1 LVGTSGIDAHAASFR
16 VHDAVVPQL
25 SVCPVLVGRDAEL
38 AALRTA
44 LVEAEQ
50 GRGGVVLLAGPAG
63 IGKSR
68 LLRGLLAEARLHGD
82 VAVAGRA
89 VASASATPFRPL
101 AQALLQAMRGG
112 SFAEDVALHP
122 WWSVLR
128 QILPLPHVE
137 LGIADASMAG
147 VDLLRQEAVLRL
159 VRALAATAPLVIGLE
174 DLQWADA
181 DTVGAVEYM
190 ADNLGDVRVLCLV
203 TVRSEPRSR
212 AYGLM
217 HALVARRSIQAFSLD
232 RLSRPEAAAMVRAC
246 RSDAAAEDVERVV
259 GVADGVPFLIEE
271 LLAAPGVPE
280 TFAASVAARL
290 AYLTPAEQR
299 VVEVAALLGR
309 HFPWRLLP
317 GAAQEDLDIV
327 GSALQRG
334 VEHLVLSHDGDAY
347 RFRHALTREAVLERL
362 LPHVRAVLARHAL
375 SAVTAAYPGL
385 PGSWRGVA
393 AELAQQA
400 GDLSLA
406 VELLLESGRDSLGA
420 GALATAVDTL
430 LRARDLA
437 PDGPLRGTV
446 LELLVAALALAGRA
460 DECTAVGAELLDAS
474 PPLSPPLPPS
484 VRAATHLWLAHAAV
498 EATRWPDAGRHLAC
512 AEHLL
517 AEESG
522 SMLTQ
527 RYRVL
532 AAETAMA
539 RRDLDTARHLATLV
553 VNAEAATPEVRC
565 QALALL
571 GRSHRARSLDRA
583 RAPFEEALACAET
596 ARLPLWRLRALHELG
611 TVDLF
616 DHAGVDRLAQARRTA
631 DELGALSTAA
641 VLDIQLAGAH
651 LLRFEP
657 DAVIRCATSALD
669 ASGRLRSNQL
679 RATALAFLAE
689 AHGLRQDGD
698 AMERHNILALA
709 AAPRDAEIAGSVWGG
724 RGVAALLADD
734 RVGAARALRQA
745 VELLTPLEN
754 SGPGLYLGFWPLLL
768 AMTSSADA
776 RAAIGAAR
784 STGMTV
790 NRGNRGL
797 LLIAEAVLAGRS
809 PTRRTDAEDLLG
821 RGRTDLVHFPVW
833 SDLALLL
840 AAQAAV
846 ADGWGQ
852 PRRWLAAACETFERH
867 GLQQLLRRGRAL
879 AAPATSRLA
888 TAGLTPRETEIVNLV
903 RRGLSNRQI
912 ATYLTLS
919 HRTVEKHV
927 ESLLRKT
934 GAHSRTHLVSMI
946 ADADSTDR

>member
-1 LVGTSGIDAHAASFR
+1 
-16 VHDAVVPQL
+16 VPQV
-25 SVCPVLVGRDAEL
+25 SVCPVVVGRDAEL

-50 GRGGVVLLAGPAG
+50 GHGGVVLLAGPAG

-68 LLRGLLAEARLHGD
+68 LLRELLGEARLRGD

-89 VASASATPFRPL
+89 VASASSTPFRPL
-101 AQALLQAMRGG
+101 AQALLQAMRAR

-122 WWSVLR
+122 WLPALR
-128 QILPLPHVE
+128 QILPLPDVQLE
-137 LGIADASMAG
+137 VADALMAG

-159 VRALAATAPLVIGLE
+159 VGALAKDAPLVIGLE

-181 DTVGAVEYM
+181 DTIDAVEYL
-190 ADNLGDVRVLCLV
+190 ADNLRGARVLCLA
-203 TVRSEPRSR
+203 TIRSEPRSPT
-212 AYGLM
+212 YELM
-217 HALVARRSIQAFSLD
+217 HTLIARRSVEAFSLD
-232 RLSRPEAAAMVRAC
+232 RLSRPDAAAMVRAC
-246 RSDAAAEDVERVV
+246 RPDAGAEDVERVI
-259 GVADGVPFLIEE
+259 GTADGVPFLIEE
-271 LLAAPGVPE
+271 MLAAPGVPE

-290 AYLTPAEQR
+290 AHLTPPEQH

-309 HFPWRLLP
+309 QFPWRLLP
-317 GAAQEDLDIV
+317 DAAQEPLHVV
-327 GSALQRG
+327 GSALQQG
-334 VEHLVLSHDGDAY
+334 VQHLVLSHDGEAY
-347 RFRHALTREAVLERL
+347 QFRHALTRETVLERL
-362 LPHVRAVLARHAL
+362 LPHVRAALAQHAL

-385 PGSWRGVA
+385 PGPWRGVA

-400 GDLSLA
+400 GDLTLA
-406 VELLLESGRDSLGA
+406 VELLLASGRDSLRA

-437 PDGPLRGTV
+437 PAGPLRGTA
-446 LELLVAALALAGRA
+446 LELLVAALALTGRA

-474 PPLSPPLPPS
+474 PPLPPPA
-484 VRAATHLWLAHAAV
+484 RAAAHLWLAHAAV
-498 EATRWPDAGRHLAC
+498 EATRWPDAGRHLAS
-512 AEHLL
+512 AEPLL
-517 AEESG
+517 AQESG

-532 AAETAMA
+532 AAEAAMA
-539 RRDLDTARHLATLV
+539 TRDLDTARHLATLV
-553 VNAEAATPEVRC
+553 VDAEATTPEVRC

-571 GRSHRARSLDRA
+571 GRSHRARSLDLA

-611 TVDLF
+611 TIDLF
-616 DHAGVDRLAQARRTA
+616 DHAGVDRLGQARRTA
-631 DELGALSTAA
+631 TELGAVSTAA
-641 VLDIQLAGAH
+641 VLDIQLAAAH
-651 LLRFEP
+651 LFRFEP
-657 DAVIRCATSALD
+657 DAAIRCATSALD
-669 ASGRLRSNQL
+669 AARRLRSGQM

-689 AHGLRQDGD
+689 AHGLRQDDD

-709 AAPRDAEIAGSVWGG
+709 AAPGDAEIAGSVWGG

-754 SGPGLYLGFWPLLL
+754 SGPGLYLGLWPLLL

-776 RAAIGAAR
+776 EAAIGAAR

-809 PTRRTDAEDLLG
+809 STRRTDAKDLFG
-821 RGRTDLVHFPVW
+821 RGRTDLLHFPVW

-840 AAQAAV
+840 AAEAAV
-846 ADGWGQ
+846 ADGWGH
-852 PRRWLAAACETFERH
+852 PRRWLAAACQTFERH

-879 AAPATSRLA
+879 AVPAPSRLA
-888 TAGLTPRETEIVNLV
+888 TAGLTPRETEILDLV
-903 RRGLSNRQI
+903 RRGLSNREI
-912 ATYLTLS
+912 ATYLTVS
-919 HRTVEKHV
+919 HRTVEKHM

-946 ADADSTDR
+946 ADAEPADR

>member
-1 LVGTSGIDAHAASFR
+1 MIGRVEPSSSTDFESSRKLGRLPTRRGEKAREMPCPRELVDTSGIDAHAASSR

-68 LLRGLLAEARLHGD
+68 LLRELLAEARLHGD

-137 LGIADASMAG
+137 LGVADASMAG

-181 DTVGAVEYM
+181 DTVGAVEYL

-212 AYGLM
+212 AYQLM
-217 HALVARRSIQAFSLD
+217 HALVARRSIHAFSLD

-309 HFPWRLLP
+309 QFPWRLLP
-317 GAAQEDLDIV
+317 DAAQEDLDIV

-375 SAVTAAYPGL
+375 AAVTAAYPGL

-400 GDLSLA
+400 GDRAWPSSCSWSRVGTRWAREPWRPLWTPCSEHVTWHPTGHCEGRSWNSSSRRSPWPVGRMNARQWEPSSSTPRHA
-406 VELLLESGRDSLGA
+406 V
-420 GALATAVDTL
+420 ATAAAI
-430 LRARDLA
+430 RA
-437 PDGPLRGTV
+437 G
-446 LELLVAALALAGRA
+446 
-460 DECTAVGAELLDAS
+460 
-474 PPLSPPLPPS
+474 
-484 VRAATHLWLAHAAV
+484 
-498 EATRWPDAGRHLAC
+498 
-512 AEHLL
+512 
-517 AEESG
+517 
-522 SMLTQ
+522 
-527 RYRVL
+527 
-532 AAETAMA
+532 
-539 RRDLDTARHLATLV
+539 
-553 VNAEAATPEVRC
+553 
-565 QALALL
+565 
-571 GRSHRARSLDRA
+571 
-583 RAPFEEALACAET
+583 
-596 ARLPLWRLRALHELG
+596 
-611 TVDLF
+611 
-616 DHAGVDRLAQARRTA
+616 
-631 DELGALSTAA
+631 
-641 VLDIQLAGAH
+641 
-651 LLRFEP
+651 
-657 DAVIRCATSALD
+657 
-669 ASGRLRSNQL
+669 
-679 RATALAFLAE
+679 
-689 AHGLRQDGD
+689 GD
-698 AMERHNILALA
+698 A
-709 AAPRDAEIAGSVWGG
+709 PVAG
-724 RGVAALLADD
+724 
-734 RVGAARALRQA
+734 
-745 VELLTPLEN
+745 P
-754 SGPGLYLGFWPLLL
+754 
-768 AMTSSADA
+768 
-776 RAAIGAAR
+776 
-784 STGMTV
+784 
-790 NRGNRGL
+790 
-797 LLIAEAVLAGRS
+797 
-809 PTRRTDAEDLLG
+809 
-821 RGRTDLVHFPVW
+821 
-833 SDLALLL
+833 
-840 AAQAAV
+840 
-846 ADGWGQ
+846 
-852 PRRWLAAACETFERH
+852 
-867 GLQQLLRRGRAL
+867 RRGRGHPL
-879 AAPATSRLA
+879 ARRRPPPRLRRAPA
-888 TAGLTPRETEIVNLV
+888 
-903 RRGLSNRQI
+903 RRGKRLDVDPAI
-912 ATYLTLS
+912 P
-919 HRTVEKHV
+919 
-927 ESLLRKT
+927 
-934 GAHSRTHLVSMI
+934 GAR
-946 ADADSTDR
+946 R

>member
-1 LVGTSGIDAHAASFR
+1 
-16 VHDAVVPQL
+16 
-25 SVCPVLVGRDAEL
+25 
-38 AALRTA
+38 
-44 LVEAEQ
+44 
-50 GRGGVVLLAGPAG
+50 
-63 IGKSR
+63 
-68 LLRGLLAEARLHGD
+68 
-82 VAVAGRA
+82 
-89 VASASATPFRPL
+89 
-101 AQALLQAMRGG
+101 
-112 SFAEDVALHP
+112 
-122 WWSVLR
+122 
-128 QILPLPHVE
+128 
-137 LGIADASMAG
+137 
-147 VDLLRQEAVLRL
+147 
-159 VRALAATAPLVIGLE
+159 
-174 DLQWADA
+174 
-181 DTVGAVEYM
+181 
-190 ADNLGDVRVLCLV
+190 
-203 TVRSEPRSR
+203 
-212 AYGLM
+212 M

-317 GAAQEDLDIV
+317 DAAQEDLDVV

-362 LPHVRAVLARHAL
+362 LPHVRAALARHAL

-400 GDLSLA
+400 GEPSLA

-460 DECTAVGAELLDAS
+460 EECTGVGAELLDAS
-474 PPLSPPLPPS
+474 PPLPPS
-484 VRAATHLWLAHAAV
+484 VRAAAHLWLAHAAV

-512 AEHLL
+512 AQHLL

-553 VNAEAATPEVRC
+553 VNAEATTAEVRC

-611 TVDLF
+611 TIDLF
-616 DHAGVDRLAQARRTA
+616 DHAGVDRLAQARRSA

-641 VLDIQLAGAH
+641 VLDIQLAAAH

-657 DAVIRCATSALD
+657 DAVIRCATSALE
-669 ASGRLRSNQL
+669 ASRRLRSNQL

-689 AHGLRQDGD
+689 AHGLRQDSD

-709 AAPRDAEIAGSVWGG
+709 AAPGDAEIAGSVWGG

-776 RAAIGAAR
+776 EVAIGAAR

-809 PTRRTDAEDLLG
+809 PTRRTDAEDLLA

-867 GLQQLLRRGRAL
+867 GLQQLLRRGHAL
-879 AAPATSRLA
+879 AAPAPSRLA
-888 TAGLTPRETEIVNLV
+888 TARCDPPR
-903 RRGLSNRQI
+903 
-912 ATYLTLS
+912 
-919 HRTVEKHV
+919 
-927 ESLLRKT
+927 
-934 GAHSRTHLVSMI
+934 
-946 ADADSTDR
+946 DRDPRARAPGPVQP